1 MPHRFNRRR
10 FTQAAAGA
18 LGAFGITPQLGAAEG
33 SPPTA
38 VGGLNAPNGNNGLP
52 PQGTRDPVTGALN
65 GNLFREG
72 PRDVPVV
79 EECDVVV
86 CGAGP
91 AGIAAAIN
99 AARGGAKVRLLEVHG
114 CLGGVWTAGALTWIL
129 DYANKPGLMAEIV
142 RHLQKRHAVAHARSV
157 AYDVE
162 QMKLLLE
169 EMVTAAGVRVQY
181 HTRVV
186 AAVKGAD
193 NRLSLVLTESKS
205 GRQAW
210 KAKTFIDTTGDGDVA
225 ALAGC
230 KFEYGSP
237 DAGLA
242 QPMSLMALLTG
253 LDATEVTPF
262 TRELAEKG
270 GWAKPKEN
278 LRREM
283 EKAGSSPSYAMP
295 TMFHLREDLF
305 ALMANHEYGVSPM
318 DAGQMTAA
326 TMHARAELH
335 RLVNGLRSLGGVW
348 SKVKI
353 VATGEQI
360 GVREGRRIHGLYEVT
375 QDDLANGAKFD
386 DAICRVTFGI
396 DVHSTDPTKTKA
408 IEAKPVKS
416 RPYDVPLRSLIA
428 RDVGGLL
435 MAGRCISGD
444 FIAHS
449 SYRVTGN
456 SVAMGEAAGVAAA
469 LAAAANATPAEVRW
483 SDFQPLWTKLQ
494 FEDAMK
500 S

>member
-1 MPHRFNRRR
+1 
-10 FTQAAAGA
+10 
-18 LGAFGITPQLGAAEG
+18 
-33 SPPTA
+33 
-38 VGGLNAPNGNNGLP
+38 
-52 PQGTRDPVTGALN
+52 
-65 GNLFREG
+65 
-72 PRDVPVV
+72 
-79 EECDVVV
+79 
-86 CGAGP
+86 
-91 AGIAAAIN
+91 
-99 AARGGAKVRLLEVHG
+99 
-114 CLGGVWTAGALTWIL
+114 
-129 DYANKPGLMAEIV
+129 
-142 RHLQKRHAVAHARSV
+142 V

-169 EMVTAAGVRVQY
+169 EMVGAVGVKVQY

-186 AAVKGAD
+186 AAVRDKN
-193 NRLSLVLTESKS
+193 NRLSLVITESKS

-210 KAKTFIDTTGDGDVA
+210 RAKAFIDTTGDGDVA

-230 KFEYGSP
+230 KFDYGSP
-237 DAGLA
+237 EAGLA

-253 LDATEVTPF
+253 LDPSEVTPF

-270 GWAKPKEN
+270 GWAAPKDR
-278 LRREM
+278 LREEM
-283 EKAGSSPSYAMP
+283 QKSGNTPSYEKP

-305 ALMANHEYGVSPM
+305 ALMANHEYKVSPM
-318 DAGQMTAA
+318 DAGEMTAA
-326 TMHARAELH
+326 TIRARAELH

-375 QDDLANGAKFD
+375 QDDLAQGAKFD

-396 DVHSTDPTKTKA
+396 DVHSTDPTKTKG

-428 RDVGGLL
+428 KDVGGLL

-469 LAAAANATPAEVRW
+469 LAAANNVTPADVRW
-483 SDFQPLWTKLQ
+483 SDFQPEWTRLQ
-494 FEDAMK
+494 FETAMK

>member
-1 MPHRFNRRR
+1 MSRYTRRA
-10 FTQAAAGA
+10 FGQAAAGA
-18 LGAFGITPQLGAAEG
+18 IGAFGAAPQLFAAADAKASPAAPLAVPDLPALG
-33 SPPTA
+33 SRTPL
-38 VGGLNAPNGNNGLP
+38 V
-52 PQGTRDPVTGALN
+52 
-65 GNLFREG
+65 GNLAAGVLEEAARAT
-72 PRDVPVV
+72 PIV
-79 EECDVVV
+79 EECDVIV

-99 AARGGAKVRLLEVHG
+99 AARAGAKTRLLEVHG

-142 RHLQKRHAVAHARSV
+142 RHLQQRHAVAHKGSV

-169 EMVTAAGVRVQY
+169 ELVSAVGVCVQY

-186 AAVKGAD
+186 GAIKD
-193 NRLSLVLTESKS
+193 DKNRLSVVVTESKS

-210 KAKTFIDTTGDGDVA
+210 RAKTFVDCTGDGDLA

-230 KFEYGSP
+230 GFDYGSP
-237 DAGLA
+237 DGGLA

-253 LDATEVTPF
+253 LNADEVTPF
-262 TRELAEKG
+262 TRELAESG
-270 GWAKPKEN
+270 GWAGPKDR
-278 LRREM
+278 LKAEM
-283 EKAGSSPSYAMP
+283 EKGGNSPSYAKP

-305 ALMANHEYGVSPM
+305 ALMANHEYGVSSM

-326 TMHARAELH
+326 TMRARAEIH
-335 RLVNGLRSLGGVW
+335 RLVNGLRGLGGVW

-360 GVREGRRIHGLYEVT
+360 GVREGRRIRGLYEVST
-375 QDDLANGAKFD
+375 NDLAIGARHK
-386 DAICRVTFGI
+386 DAVCRVTFGI
-396 DVHSTDPTKTKA
+396 DVHSTDPTKTKG

-416 RPYDVPLRSLIA
+416 RPYDIPYRALVA
-428 RDVGGLL
+428 KDVDGLL
-435 MAGRCISGD
+435 LAGRCISGD

-456 SVAMGEAAGVAAA
+456 SVALGEAAG
-469 LAAAANATPAEVRW
+469 AAAAVSALAGTTPRET
-483 SDFQPLWTKLQ
+483 DFETIRPTWTKLQ
-494 FEDAMK
+494 FAQAMK
-500 S
+500 A

>member
-1 MPHRFNRRR
+1 MSSRFNRRT
-10 FTQAAAGA
+10 FAQAATAALGA
-18 LGAFGITPQLGAAEG
+18 LGAGGKLVAAETAATSA
-33 SPPTA
+33 SPA
-38 VGGLNAPNGNNGLP
+38 VATPDLVS
-52 PQGTRDPVTGALN
+52 QGTRTPVVGTLDAALFHEGA
-65 GNLFREG
+65 
-72 PRDVPVV
+72 RDVPVV
-79 EECDVVV
+79 ESCDVLV

-99 AARGGAKVRLLEVHG
+99 AARAGAKVRLLEVHG
-114 CLGGVWTAGALTWIL
+114 CIGGVWTAGALTWIL

-142 RHLQKRHAVAHARSV
+142 RHLQKRHAVAHKSSV

-169 EMVTAAGVRVQY
+169 EMVSAVGVRVQY

-186 AAVKGAD
+186 AAVRDDK
-193 NRLSLVLTESKS
+193 NRLTVVLTESKS

-210 KAKTFIDTTGDGDVA
+210 RAKTFIDTTGDGDVA

-230 KFEYGSP
+230 KFDYGSP
-237 DAGLA
+237 GEGLA

-253 LDATEVTPF
+253 LDPNQVTPF
-262 TRELAEKG
+262 TRELAEAG
-270 GWAKPKEN
+270 GWAKPKDR
-278 LRREM
+278 LRAEM
-283 EKAGSSPSYAMP
+283 EKAGHSPSYAMP

-318 DAGQMTAA
+318 DAGATTAA
-326 TMHARAELH
+326 TIRARAELH
-335 RLVNGLRSLGGVW
+335 RLVNGLRGLGGVW

-360 GVREGRRIHGLYEVT
+360 GVREGRRIHGLYHVT
-375 QDDLANGAKFD
+375 QDDLADGARHD

-408 IEAKPVKS
+408 IESKPVKS
-416 RPYDVPLRSLIA
+416 RPYDIPLRALIA
-428 RDVGGLL
+428 KDVDGLM

-456 SVAMGEAAGVAAA
+456 AVAMGEAAGTAAA
-469 LAAAANATPAEVRW
+469 LAALNSTTPRELRW
-483 SDFQPLWTKLQ
+483 SDFQPLWTRLQ
-494 FEDAMK
+494 FEEAMK
-500 S
+500 G

>member
-1 MPHRFNRRR
+1 MSRYTRRA
-10 FTQAAAGA
+10 FGQAAAGA
-18 LGAFGITPQLGAAEG
+18 IGAFGAAPQLFAAADAKASPAAPLAVPDLPALG
-33 SPPTA
+33 SRTPL
-38 VGGLNAPNGNNGLP
+38 V
-52 PQGTRDPVTGALN
+52 
-65 GNLFREG
+65 GNLAAGVLEEAARAT
-72 PRDVPVV
+72 PIV
-79 EECDVVV
+79 EECDVIV

-99 AARGGAKVRLLEVHG
+99 AARAGAKTRLLEVHG

-142 RHLQKRHAVAHARSV
+142 RHLQRRHAVAHKGSV

-169 EMVTAAGVRVQY
+169 ELVSAVGVRVQY

-186 AAVKGAD
+186 GVIKD
-193 NRLSLVLTESKS
+193 DKNRLSVVVTESKS

-210 KAKTFIDTTGDGDVA
+210 RAKTFVDCTGDGDLA

-230 KFEYGSP
+230 AFDYGSP
-237 DAGLA
+237 DGGLA

-253 LDATEVTPF
+253 LNADEVTPF
-262 TRELAEKG
+262 TRELAESG
-270 GWAKPKEN
+270 GWAGPKDR
-278 LRREM
+278 LKAEM
-283 EKAGSSPSYAMP
+283 EKGGNSPSYAKP

-305 ALMANHEYGVSPM
+305 ALMANHEYGVSSM

-326 TMHARAELH
+326 TMRARAEIH
-335 RLVNGLRSLGGVW
+335 RLVNGLRGLGGVW

-360 GVREGRRIHGLYEVT
+360 GVREGRRIRGLYEVST
-375 QDDLANGAKFD
+375 NDLAIGARHK
-386 DAICRVTFGI
+386 DAVCRVTFGI
-396 DVHSTDPTKTKA
+396 DVHSTDPTKTKG

-416 RPYDVPLRSLIA
+416 RPYDIPYRALVA
-428 RDVGGLL
+428 KDVDGLL
-435 MAGRCISGD
+435 LAGRCISGD

-456 SVAMGEAAGVAAA
+456 SVALGEAAG
-469 LAAAANATPAEVRW
+469 AAAAVSALGGTTPRET
-483 SDFQPLWTKLQ
+483 DFETIRPTWTKLQ
-494 FEDAMK
+494 FAQAMK
-500 S
+500 A